1 MKRLTGVVDKDD
13 KFVIGKVPKNHLHD
27 GYREEKRALDRTTHS
42 AELIQPFNPDGTR
55 NPAYSAVYHDA
66 AIRQGIIDEDPEP
79 NFQKFE

>member
-1 MKRLTGVVDKDD
+1 MKRLTGVVGKDG
-13 KFVIGKVPKNHLHD
+13 KFIIGKVPKQKLHE
-27 GYREEKRALDRTTHS
+27 GYHEESRALQRATHA

-79 NFQKFE
+79 DFQKFE